1 VRSLVLIAFASI
13 LALGLLAAGARTA
26 GGHGAVI
33 RLAASAVA
41 AGDSLGVS
49 GEGLGS
55 GDSVALVLEGAAGRF
70 PLGSALGDERGRFTI
85 RVLVPLGIPA
95 GEYRVVATGGHDRAF
110 ADLRVTADAAVLVAA
125 PHGAMEARADQVPL
139 ERRRAPLELGVAG
152 AVLVAL
158 VAAGV
163 LLMRTRGGGRR

>member
-1 VRSLVLIAFASI
+1 MRVLIALTSI

-33 RLAASAVA
+33 RLAASAVS
-41 AGDSLGVS
+41 AGDSLGVT

-55 GDSVALVLEGAAGRF
+55 RDSVALVLEGAAGRF
-70 PLGSALGDERGRFTI
+70 PLGSALGDDRGRFTI
-85 RVLVPLGIPA
+85 RVLVPLGVPA

-110 ADLRVTADAAVLVAA
+110 ASLLVTADADVLVAA
-125 PHGAMEARADQVPL
+125 PEDPMHARADRVAL
-139 ERRRAPLELGVAG
+139 ERRRTPLETGVAG

-158 VAAGV
+158 MGAGV
-163 LLMRTRGGGRR
+163 LLMRTRGGSRR